1 MWRNLKFVHICHL
14 DKFLRMVM
22 VMMTTMML
30 MTMITTMMLMTTLV
44 VCADNRH
51 HIELLRKAIKMMIT
65 VKIAMIM
72 L

>member
-1 MWRNLKFVHICHL
+1 MWRNLKFVHICHV

-22 VMMTTMML
+22 VM
-30 MTMITTMMLMTTLV
+30 ITTKMLMTTLV

>member
-30 MTMITTMMLMTTLV
+30 MTMITTMMLV
-44 VCADNRH
+44 VRADNSH
-51 HIELLRKAIKMMIT
+51 HTELLRKAIKMMIRL
-65 VKIAMIM
+65 KIAMIM